1 MPSGNMPPIKTV
13 IQLSKS
19 KTPRNS
25 PYPALPLYIA
35 QITTIDNSII
45 LLCLAHD
52 AADHMPHTPHTPLRS
67 TTPHL
72 AGITQQPHNTTNIV
86 VSLDETSFDMHVL
99 YPSIQ
104 HESHKPF
111 VITF

>member
-52 AADHMPHTPHTPLRS
+52 AADHMPHTHHTPLKG
-67 TTPHL
+67 TPPDL
-72 AGITQQPHNTTNIV
+72 AGITHHPRNTTNMV
-86 VSLDETSFDMHVL
+86 VSPDERSFDMHEIGSTNVRT
-99 YPSIQ
+99 P
-104 HESHKPF
+104 
-111 VITF
+111 V